1 MKYLNKITNYTIKKS
16 IEVQLK
22 KHVFFRVFLFWKIND
37 SFNFKK
43 KTHTYV

>member
-22 KHVFFRVFLFWKIND
+22 KHMYFSEYFYFVR
-37 SFNFKK
+37 
-43 KTHTYV
+43 